1 MQSKSRRLCVLRDDL
16 WLRALL
22 PSLIAGIDRHREWLG
37 AVLALLG
44 WRLWRRHRRRRAG
57 GVLQVPGAGYALL
70 FMGYALLDPP
80 GAGGVTVVARGLG
93 S

>member
-1 MQSKSRRLCVLRDDL
+1 MENKNRRLRVLRDDL
-16 WLRALL
+16 WLLAL
-22 PSLIAGIDRHREWLG
+22 SACLIAGMGRHREWLG

-44 WRLWRRHRRRRAG
+44 WRLWRRHRRRRVG
-57 GVLQVPGAGYALL
+57 GVLLVLGAGYGLL
-70 FMGYALLDPP
+70 FIGYALLDPP